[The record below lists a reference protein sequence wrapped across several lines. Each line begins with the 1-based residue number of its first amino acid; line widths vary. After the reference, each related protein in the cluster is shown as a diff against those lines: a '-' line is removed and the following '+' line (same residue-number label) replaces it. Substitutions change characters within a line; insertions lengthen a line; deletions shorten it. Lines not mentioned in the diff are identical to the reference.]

1 MNRTCFLKAEA
12 LYNTMVVVV
21 IIFFMLVYQA
31 NFQKNKCT
39 KINLRADTKCNPIFL
54 ELSANINQTSRFVM
68 ISNAG

>member
-1 MNRTCFLKAEA
+1 MFSESRGPLQ
-12 LYNTMVVVV
+12 YNGGSCNY
-21 IIFFMLVYQA
+21 FFMLVYQA